1 MTVFKIIVGGRNY
14 FLNQFQQKIYSRSSY
29 PIEDVW
35 QLNKKSYIEKSWYDS
50 IIKKQVKIYN
60 NNQVIFVC
68 FGYAVS
74 TAECGL
80 QRILKVNFTYPK
92 RHYLKHNVLTHLK
105 KVYNINYV
113 RLK

>member
-50 IIKKQVKIYN
+50 IIKKQVKKYN
-60 NNQVIFVC
+60 DNLVIF
-68 FGYAVS
+68 
-74 TAECGL
+74 
-80 QRILKVNFTYPK
+80 
-92 RHYLKHNVLTHLK
+92 
-105 KVYNINYV
+105 
-113 RLK
+113 